1 MLILILILLVTCHFF
16 EKTKI
21 SSNLDFLHIIA
32 IVVKMIP
39 PLTDRDCAMCMSDS
53 HRYPL
58 KLGLIKNKWSF
69 QVFLYENFL
78 HSILIDRKSDL
89 RISAAKTMKEIVK
102 LKLFKLE
109 ERQ

>member
-58 KLGLIKNKWSF
+58 KLGLIKN
-69 QVFLYENFL
+69 E
-78 HSILIDRKSDL
+78 
-89 RISAAKTMKEIVK
+89 
-102 LKLFKLE
+102 
-109 ERQ
+109 